1 MKENSFMGH
10 KYSPLC
16 DVTVYS
22 SEFPDFLLFFVGGIY
37 TGYRR
42 KSKTLLTIDK
52 RGSKIARHSFFDC
65 HLSPVVANRATNDN
79 RKLSL
84 TIFEYDRR

>member
-52 RGSKIARHSFFDC
+52 RGSKIARHSFSIAIC
-65 HLSPVVANRATNDN
+65 RRLSPIGRQM
-79 RKLSL
+79 
-84 TIFEYDRR
+84 TIENCL